1 MRLDLVCEG
10 NEFAIDG
17 IGISEIVKIHP
28 TPFYLYSAQV
38 IRSNFE
44 CLRANLPG
52 FDIFYSFKANPSLR
66 ICRILRE
73 LGSGADISSRGEL
86 AAALYVG
93 FSPDDI
99 AFVGPGKS
107 RDEIEQAIASG
118 IFAIV
123 VESTDELEL
132 VDEIARQKGRSVR
145 ILLRINTLEEPISPE
160 MMVGGP
166 SKFGFDEEV
175 VVDEVGSKKLTN
187 ARIEGIHVYSASQVL
202 DANFISKHIDY
213 VADLAL
219 RLASEIGFDLRCVDF
234 GGGFG
239 VPYGDESPLNL
250 DPIRVAAERARRVL
264 LGKHEGC
271 RLIFEIGRYVVA
283 EAGVFVTRVLRVKR
297 SRGKQFVITDAGMNH
312 FTRPVLMRARHPIR
326 ILNKISEPPRVTCDV
341 VGPICTPV
349 DVSGRDVNLPE
360 PEPGD
365 LIGIFNAGAYGYSM
379 SALNFMSLGFPAEI
393 IVDQGK
399 VEIMRKAR
407 SASDSFG
414 DQKV

>member
-1 MRLDLVCEG
+1 MRLDLACEG
-10 NEFAIDG
+10 NKFAIDG
-17 IGISEIVKIHP
+17 IGISEIVRIHP

-38 IRSNFE
+38 IRANFE
-44 CLRANLPG
+44 RLRANFPG
-52 FDIFYSFKANPSLR
+52 FDIFYSFKANPNLR

-123 VESTDELEL
+123 VESIDELEL

-202 DANFISKHIDY
+202 DTNFISKHIDY

-250 DPIRVAAERARRVL
+250 DPIRVAAERASRVL

-312 FTRPVLMRARHPIR
+312 FTRPVLMRARHPIK
-326 ILNKISEPPRVTCDV
+326 ILNKMSEPPRVTCDV

-349 DVSGRDVNLPE
+349 DASGRDVNLPE

-393 IVDQGK
+393 IVDQGR
-399 VEIMRKAR
+399 VEVIRKAR

-414 DQKV
+414 DQRV